1 VPDPAAED
9 DRHRL
14 NNVTGVV
21 AGTVVQAGAIHGGVH
36 VHPAAAV
43 EIPVPRQLLPAPQW
57 LADRSREFSELNRLV
72 EHADRR
78 VAVLCGPGGVGK
90 TALALRWMHDVEH
103 RFPDGQLF
111 ADLGAFDPEG
121 PVSTSEVL
129 GMFLRALG
137 VPAEAVPARRD
148 KGTELAEQ
156 AALYRSV
163 TAGRSVAVLLDNA
176 ESAAQVRPLLPA
188 SETSVTVVT
197 SRWRLGG
204 LVQDGAFL
212 VQLAPLGPDAAV
224 ELLTRSLGED
234 RVAGELEPADRLVEL
249 CGYLPLAV
257 SVAGARLATRP
268 RRSIARAVEDLVDQQ
283 SRLARL
289 SVEGDLSVAAT
300 FDLSYRELSAE
311 AARSYRLL
319 GLHPG
324 PNFGHEV
331 TAAAVGVPEDE
342 AEDLLDLLVDASLL
356 TEASGDHYRF
366 HDLLRLHARQ
376 RAEAEDDAD
385 ERASAVRRMIVWYLR
400 ATIAADRT
408 VIPLAWRLGPGYRQD
423 DTPREYRST
432 AHALD
437 WMESALPNITAAM
450 RTAARHRWDE
460 LAWQLCES
468 MWSLFFY
475 RKPMPEW
482 ISAATLAVE
491 SASRSGDQAAES
503 QMRRLLGSGLHEA
516 GQFADAE
523 REAAAA
529 QGLALA
535 AGNEPMAESALQ
547 LTGTALRSQG
557 KHTEAVAV
565 HRESLALSR
574 QIGDRRR
581 EALALRRLGQ
591 SLSNAGQFDEAIRYL
606 REGCALA
613 AALPDERVEALT
625 ATILASTLTRADRPA
640 EAISLLKSS
649 LAVMRESSS
658 DDYHATVLMA
668 LGNAAERLGDLTAA
682 RDHLRHAVALYAKG
696 GGPQEQAARERLAA
710 VERGQPNPP
719 PAS

>member
-1 VPDPAAED
+1 M
-9 DRHRL
+9 
-14 NNVTGVV
+14 
-21 AGTVVQAGAIHGGVH
+21 
-36 VHPAAAV
+36 
-43 EIPVPRQLLPAPQW
+43 
-57 LADRSREFSELNRLV
+57 
-72 EHADRR
+72 
-78 VAVLCGPGGVGK
+78 GK

-103 RFPDGQLF
+103 QFPDGQLF
-111 ADLGAFDPEG
+111 ADLGAFDPDG
-121 PVSTSEVL
+121 PVSPSEVL

-137 VPAEAVPARRD
+137 VPAEAVPVRPD

-156 AALYRSV
+156 AALYRSI
-163 TAGRSVAVLLDNA
+163 TAGRSMAVLLDNA

-188 SETSVTVVT
+188 SETSVAVVT

-204 LVQDGAFL
+204 LVRDGAYL
-212 VQLAPLGPDAAV
+212 VPLAPLGPDAAV

-234 RVAGELEPADRLVEL
+234 RVADELEPADRLVEL
-249 CGYLPLAV
+249 CGYMPLAV
-257 SVAGARLATRP
+257 SVAGARLAIRP
-268 RRSIARAVEDLVDQQ
+268 RRSIARAVEDLTDQQ
-283 SRLARL
+283 SRLAKL
-289 SVEGDLSVAAT
+289 SVGGDVSVAAT
-300 FDLSYRELSAE
+300 FDLTYRELPAE

-342 AEDLLDLLVDASLL
+342 AEDLLNLLVDASLL
-356 TEASGDHYRF
+356 TEASDDHYRF

-376 RAEAEDDAD
+376 RAEAEDDVD
-385 ERASAVRRMIVWYLR
+385 ERDSAIRRMIGWYLR

-423 DTPREYRST
+423 TSRVYSST
-432 AHALD
+432 TQALD
-437 WMESALPNITAAM
+437 WMESALPNIAAAM
-450 RTAARHRWDE
+450 RTAARHRWDA
-460 LAWQLCES
+460 LAWQLCEA

-516 GQFADAE
+516 GQFAEAE

-529 QGLALA
+529 RGLALE

-591 SLSNAGQFDEAIRYL
+591 SLSNAGQVDEAIQYL
-606 REGCALA
+606 RDGCALA
-613 AALPDERVEALT
+613 AALPDDRVEALT
-625 ATILASTLTRADRPA
+625 ATLLASTLTRADRPA
-640 EAISLLKSS
+640 EAISLLETS

-668 LGNAAERLGDLTAA
+668 LGSAAERLGDLTAA
-682 RDHLRHAVALYAKG
+682 REHLRHAVALYAKG
-696 GGPQEQAARERLAA
+696 GGPQEQAARDRLAA
-710 VERGQPNPP
+710 VERGLANPP